1 MALSD
6 FFSPTEHRSN
16 ESGPFAAKRFA
27 MFAASPRGVFSPKSP
42 GLSFEEPLMTKQ
54 SSFSLELPLSEPMLA
69 AVPSLSA
76 DEPLLPLP
84 PVLDE
89 EFAAFGVGKDLHGL
103 GLSALDVP
111 DDVHH
116 GDLPPELDM
125 SDPNAFNAFQLE
137 FALSPHAYAGAS
149 GAFLQS
155 FALPPSPAHV
165 RMPAHVVSVA
175 PPAAPLMSAAIANI
189 NAPVPA
195 RAVPATLPVKR
206 KRGRP
211 PGSKNKPKPPS
222 AAPKAKKPRVRFVSA
237 ADLGVGRED
246 EFVEVPMTS
255 SSNRRARPI
264 FVPGQPLSPT
274 PPQVPKPK
282 IKAKKAPKVQQE
294 KDLATQVALFL
305 VAAHETGL
313 PLEQLATQISG
324 YSAEM
329 AHAVQNAHALN
340 F

>member
-16 ESGPFAAKRFA
+16 ESGPFVAKRFA

-84 PVLDE
+84 PVLDD
-89 EFAAFGVGKDLHGL
+89 EFAAFGVGKDLYGL
-103 GLSALDVP
+103 GLPALNVP

-137 FALSPHAYAGAS
+137 FALSPHAFAGAS

-155 FALPPSPAHV
+155 FALPAFEPSPSPTHV
-165 RMPAHVVSVA
+165 RMPALVSVA
-175 PPAAPLMSAAIANI
+175 PPAAPLMFAPIANA
-189 NAPVPA
+189 NASAPLTA
-195 RAVPATLPVKR
+195 RAPAASMKR

-222 AAPKAKKPRVRFVSA
+222 AAPKTKKPRVRFVSA

-274 PPQVPKPK
+274 PPQAPKPK
-282 IKAKKAPKVQQE
+282 AKAKKAPKVQRE
-294 KDLATQVALFL
+294 KDLATQVALFFGGC
-305 VAAHETGL
+305 ARDGST
-313 PLEQLATQISG
+313 T
-324 YSAEM
+324 
-329 AHAVQNAHALN
+329 
-340 F
+340 